1 MVLPQQ
7 FLAAYSDR
15 QRPKANA
22 GGAGRN
28 TTILVVKTESQI
40 GSARELAALAHRKPG
55 VVPFASTGSGSM
67 THLALELFQSAAG
80 VKFLH
85 VPYRGAAPALTDLL
99 GGQVQAMFADA
110 PVLMSQITGGALRAL
125 GAA

>member
-1 MVLPQQ
+1 MTPHLVTRLPYDPTKD
-7 FLAAYSDR
+7 FAPVTLVV
-15 QRPKANA
+15 
-22 GGAGRN
+22 RN

-40 GSARELAALAHRKPG
+40 SSARELAALAQRKPG

-85 VPYRGAAPALTDLL
+85 VPYR
-99 GGQVQAMFADA
+99 
-110 PVLMSQITGGALRAL
+110 S
-125 GAA
+125 